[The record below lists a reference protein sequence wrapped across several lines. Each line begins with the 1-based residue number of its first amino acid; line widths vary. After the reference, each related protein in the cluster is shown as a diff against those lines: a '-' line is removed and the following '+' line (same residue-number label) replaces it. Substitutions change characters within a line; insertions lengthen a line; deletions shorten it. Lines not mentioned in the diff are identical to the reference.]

1 MRFSE
6 IPGQVEIKTKLIQ
19 AVQSGRIPHAQLFLG
34 PEGCG
39 NLALAIAYAQF
50 INCKSKI
57 YFQSENEIPADSCG
71 LCPSCLKFEK
81 YAHPDLHFIF
91 PNNTNKQINKNNSS
105 TNFQNEWRE
114 ILRETQTYFSA
125 SQWYEKINLENKQ
138 GIINA
143 RDCEEIIRILSLKS
157 YEAEFK
163 IMIIWKVEKLFYAA
177 APKILKILEE
187 PTDKTIFLLVSED
200 QDQILNTILSRSQL
214 VKVPKLKDYV
224 VVEYLK
230 NRYSADGNQ
239 IQKVVNLAN
248 GNLVEAIRIYEQNE
262 DETFNFIT
270 FRQWMRHCYSAKI
283 SEIDQFI
290 SKTTPIGRE
299 KLKGL
304 TVYGLKTIRNIL
316 LYHYG
321 QETLKIDNEELDFIQ
336 KFSPFISIGKIDWFS
351 CELES
356 AYQQLERNAN
366 PSVLM
371 MDISIKFSRWLK
383 MTA

>member
-6 IPGQVEIKTKLIQ
+6 IPGQAEIKTKLIQ
-19 AVQSGRIPHAQLFLG
+19 AVLSGRIPHAQLFLG

-57 YFQSENEIPADSCG
+57 YHQTEDEIPADSCG
-71 LCPSCLKFEK
+71 SCPSCLKFEK

-105 TNFQNEWRE
+105 ANFQNEWRE

-125 SQWYEKINLENKQ
+125 SQWYDKINLENKQ

-187 PTDKTIFLLVSED
+187 PTDKTIFSSC
-200 QDQILNTILSRSQL
+200 IRRSGSDI
-214 VKVPKLKDYV
+214 KY
-224 VVEYLK
+224 
-230 NRYSADGNQ
+230 NS
-239 IQKVVNLAN
+239 
-248 GNLVEAIRIYEQNE
+248 
-262 DETFNFIT
+262 IT
-270 FRQWMRHCYSAKI
+270 FS
-283 SEIDQFI
+283 
-290 SKTTPIGRE
+290 TG
-299 KLKGL
+299 
-304 TVYGLKTIRNIL
+304 
-316 LYHYG
+316 
-321 QETLKIDNEELDFIQ
+321 
-336 KFSPFISIGKIDWFS
+336 
-351 CELES
+351 
-356 AYQQLERNAN
+356 
-366 PSVLM
+366 
-371 MDISIKFSRWLK
+371 
-383 MTA
+383 